1 MKFYG
6 ESVGGHVGSTPVGFI
21 KNMFKQ
27 AQDDGTVQL
36 MADAT
41 LFAEEYPEQID
52 WLQERFK
59 EGTAPGL
66 SWELKYNDSIIKD
79 GIEWIKGIVTKA
91 ATFVK
96 FPAYGTRTAIVALA
110 SDRSLSDDEFVE
122 AFKGIFDT
130 SSPKNDDQG
139 GNNRMDE
146 ELQKLQD
153 QIAELEEKL
162 EVATKALGDKETAI
176 SEITTER
183 DDLKSTISEYEQRE
197 LIASRTAALVEA
209 GVTLPNDPEKLASKQ
224 AHWASMSDEAFNS
237 TVEDLKDSIE
247 ASKKAEPVVSL
258 AERLRRPTAVP
269 RFTAVAE
276 EGEERP
282 SYDSLR
288 GHLRSLARTSASAES
303 E

>member
-1 MKFYG
+1 
-6 ESVGGHVGSTPVGFI
+6 
-21 KNMFKQ
+21 
-27 AQDDGTVQL
+27 
-36 MADAT
+36 
-41 LFAEEYPEQID
+41 
-52 WLQERFK
+52 
-59 EGTAPGL
+59 
-66 SWELKYNDSIIKD
+66 
-79 GIEWIKGIVTKA
+79 
-91 ATFVK
+91 
-96 FPAYGTRTAIVALA
+96 
-110 SDRSLSDDEFVE
+110 
-122 AFKGIFDT
+122 
-130 SSPKNDDQG
+130 
-139 GNNRMDE
+139 MDE